1 MNDNQ
6 EYVKF
11 WVSIKNKCEEVQKD
25 YNNLSDENKHR
36 VDNLGNLILS
46 AQNISQVVNIIN
58 NQIN

>member
-6 EYVKF
+6 EYAKF
-11 WVSIKNKCEEVQKD
+11 WLSIKNKCEEVQKD

-36 VDNLGNLILS
+36 IDNLGNLILS

-58 NQIN
+58 NQIK

>member
-11 WVSIKNKCEEVQKD
+11 WLSIKNKCEEVQKD
-25 YNNLSDENKHR
+25 YNDLSNENKRR

-46 AQNISQVVNIIN
+46 AQSISQVVNIIN
-58 NQIN
+58 NQIK